1 MVTHH
6 PIPILNG
13 IHNQVHNTGGETRG
27 LKFNYINEITTKA
40 SIVNTEGTYIDP
52 LIHRSSSNRGVG
64 LIF

>member
-27 LKFNYINEITTKA
+27 LKFNYINEITTRTSK
-40 SIVNTEGTYIDP
+40 VNSEGTYMYP
-52 LIHRSSSNRGVG
+52 LIHRSSYKRGWV
-64 LIF
+64 LF